1 MKLWAEFSTIDKWTT
16 GAAIVAFALWVAL
29 MLAGVI
35 V

>member
-1 MKLWAEFSTIDKWTT
+1 MSKIDIYTT
-16 GAAIVAFALWVAL
+16 SAAVAVFALWVAL